1 MSYSQKHPNP
11 RVIVVG
17 AGIGGLMMGLLLGKA
32 GITYQIFERSSNVK
46 ALGKRR
52 KKLFFSLFHTTDF
65 FTSLYLTNSRPM
77 ATCLSLSLLLP
88 MIVSSPMMT
97 YKKQGALMSINA
109 NILPVFEQL
118 GLLAEVQNISLR
130 NHGSSL
136 FNSKMK
142 EIGKVGIPNYQ
153 EL

>member
-1 MSYSQKHPNP
+1 
-11 RVIVVG
+11 
-17 AGIGGLMMGLLLGKA
+17 
-32 GITYQIFERSSNVK
+32 
-46 ALGKRR
+46 
-52 KKLFFSLFHTTDF
+52 
-65 FTSLYLTNSRPM
+65 
-77 ATCLSLSLLLP
+77 
-88 MIVSSPMMT
+88 
-97 YKKQGALMSINA
+97 MSINA

-142 EIGKVGIPNYQ
+142 EIGKVGIPNYR